1 MAESIAPDVGRT
13 VALSAS
19 ADGKRLMTAMKMKM
33 ARLILFTNQMEAM
46 SAFYRD
52 VLGLKQ
58 VTDEKG
64 WREFDAG
71 GVTVA
76 LHSGP
81 PSPGRKGP
89 KIAFLA
95 KDVAALRDTLI
106 KRGAKFGK
114 VSTGDFQLC
123 NGKDPDGNPVQLS
136 NR

>member
-1 MAESIAPDVGRT
+1 
-13 VALSAS
+13 
-19 ADGKRLMTAMKMKM
+19 MTMKL
-33 ARLILFTNQMEAM
+33 ARVILFTNQMEAM
-46 SAFYRD
+46 TAFYRD

-58 VTDEKG
+58 VTHDKG

-71 GVTVA
+71 GVTIG

-95 KDVAALRDTLI
+95 KDVAGLRTALNA
-106 KRGAKFGK
+106 RGAKFGK
-114 VSTGDFQLC
+114 VSDGEFQLC
-123 NGKDPDGNPVQLS
+123 NGKDPDGNLVQLS

>member
-1 MAESIAPDVGRT
+1 
-13 VALSAS
+13 
-19 ADGKRLMTAMKMKM
+19 MKM
-33 ARLILFTNQMEAM
+33 ARVILFTNQMEKM
-46 SAFYRD
+46 TTFYRD

-58 VTDEKG
+58 VTDAPG

-89 KIAFLA
+89 KIAFQA
-95 KDVAALRDTLI
+95 KDVAKLRAKLV

-114 VSTGDFQLC
+114 ASAGALQLC
-123 NGKDPDGNPVQLS
+123 NGKDPDGNWVQLS

>member
-1 MAESIAPDVGRT
+1 MQ
-13 VALSAS
+13 
-19 ADGKRLMTAMKMKM
+19 M
-33 ARLILFTNQMEAM
+33 ARVILFTAQMETM
-46 SAFYRD
+46 TAFYRD

-58 VTDEKG
+58 VTNEKG

-89 KIAFLA
+89 KIVFRA
-95 KDVAALRDTLI
+95 KDVAGLRETLN

-114 VSTGDFQLC
+114 LSDDDFHLC

>member
-1 MAESIAPDVGRT
+1 
-13 VALSAS
+13 
-19 ADGKRLMTAMKMKM
+19 MKMQL
-33 ARLILFTNQMEAM
+33 ARVILFTNQMEKMTAY
-46 SAFYRD
+46 YRD

-58 VTDEKG
+58 VTNDKG

-71 GVTVA
+71 GVTIG

-89 KIAFLA
+89 KIAFFA
-95 KDVAALRDTLI
+95 KDVTALRAALV
-106 KRGAKFGK
+106 KRGATFGK
-114 VSTGDFQLC
+114 VSDGEFQLC

>member
-1 MAESIAPDVGRT
+1 MAT
-13 VALSAS
+13 
-19 ADGKRLMTAMKMKM
+19 KTKMKM
-33 ARLILFTNQMEAM
+33 ARVILFTNQMDRM
-46 SAFYRD
+46 TAFYRD
-52 VLGLKQ
+52 ILGLRQ
-58 VTDEKG
+58 VTNEKG

-89 KIAFLA
+89 KIAFRA
-95 KDVAALRDTLI
+95 KDVAATRAILI
-106 KRGAKFGK
+106 ERGAKFGK
-114 VSTGDFQLC
+114 VSDGEFQLC

>member
-1 MAESIAPDVGRT
+1 MATTTKLA
-13 VALSAS
+13 
-19 ADGKRLMTAMKMKM
+19 M
-33 ARLILFTNQMEAM
+33 ARVILFTNQMDKM
-46 SAFYRD
+46 TAFYRD
-52 VLGLKQ
+52 VLGLPQ

-71 GVTVA
+71 GARLA

-89 KIAFLA
+89 KIVFLA
-95 KDVAALRDTLI
+95 KDVAKMRATLI
-106 KRGAKFGK
+106 QRGAKFGK
-114 VSTGDFQLC
+114 VSEGEFQLC

>member
-1 MAESIAPDVGRT
+1 MAARPKLT
-13 VALSAS
+13 
-19 ADGKRLMTAMKMKM
+19 M
-33 ARLILFTNQMEAM
+33 ARVILFTNQMDKM
-46 SAFYRD
+46 TVFYRD
-52 VLGLKQ
+52 VLGLAQ

-64 WREFDAG
+64 WREFAAG

-89 KIAFLA
+89 KIVFFA
-95 KDVAALRDTLI
+95 KDVATMRATLVQ
-106 KRGAKFGK
+106 RGAKFGA
-114 VSTGDFQLC
+114 VGEGELQLC

>member
-1 MAESIAPDVGRT
+1 
-13 VALSAS
+13 
-19 ADGKRLMTAMKMKM
+19 MKM
-33 ARLILFTNQMEAM
+33 ARVILFTNQMDKM
-46 SAFYRD
+46 TAFYRD
-52 VLGLKQ
+52 VIGLRQ

-89 KIAFLA
+89 KIVFQA
-95 KDVAALRDTLI
+95 KDVAAMREALV

-114 VSTGDFQLC
+114 VSAGEFHLC
-123 NGKDPDGNPVQLS
+123 NAKDPDGNPIQLS

>member
-1 MAESIAPDVGRT
+1 
-13 VALSAS
+13 
-19 ADGKRLMTAMKMKM
+19 MKMQL
-33 ARLILFTNQMEAM
+33 ARVILFTNQMEKMTAY
-46 SAFYRD
+46 YRD

-58 VTDEKG
+58 VTNDKG

-71 GVTVA
+71 GVTIG

-89 KIAFLA
+89 KIAFFA
-95 KDVAALRDTLI
+95 KDVTALRAALV
-106 KRGAKFGK
+106 KRGATFGK
-114 VSTGDFQLC
+114 VSDGELQLC